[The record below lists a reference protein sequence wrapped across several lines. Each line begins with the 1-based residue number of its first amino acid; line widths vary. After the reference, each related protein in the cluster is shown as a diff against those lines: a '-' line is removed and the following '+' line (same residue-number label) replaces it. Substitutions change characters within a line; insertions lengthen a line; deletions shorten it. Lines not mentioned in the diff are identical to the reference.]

1 MSIKKYK
8 NKTIE
13 LFNNIFPCLQRN
25 HKQIQDK
32 PITSTNKGQNDE
44 DFFQTNRI
52 TTRWIYKNIKKY
64 GQISLALGQIL
75 LLILI
80 IGSAFNYGVVYVFT
94 LQYPIELTF
103 EQFLAFGFSNLSWFL
118 FLIFILYISTELVWQ
133 IKNVKEKNKASKLI
147 LYVLLILPVLL
158 VYLLGF
164 FIFYFYYEKQ
174 FIYLY
179 IFLFAVMIFLHI
191 GILYKGNNNNINYIR
206 IITCIMSIYIFMLSN
221 IKTLSLSGLGD
232 YYATIMVDKNSFIK
246 DMFDGFYD
254 KNNKYH
260 YKGNYIELKDVKVL
274 STLGDIAYVELCS
287 ENMEIGKTLDYCKKT
302 IKVELIKKDIH
313 IIRDGKKQNIANT
326 ENGNDKTNNESKEQ
340 NEQDLEKSKENK
352 KEESATKNN

>member
-75 LLILI
+75 LFLI
-80 IGSAFNYGVVYVFT
+80 IAGSALNYAKTYV
-94 LQYPIELTF
+94 LDLSYQVDLTF
-103 EQFLAFGFSNLSWFL
+103 EQFIAFGFSNLFYAFMYIILLYLPLEVFL
-118 FLIFILYISTELVWQ
+118 FSSTSKNTISKIINFCFGMYLTIIAFLLFINSHKTLHNFIQTNVIYYSITIIIAIFITW
-133 IKNVKEKNKASKLI
+133 KKEKIYKISNI
-147 LYVLLILPVLL
+147 VRITYVIISL
-158 VYLLGF
+158 
-164 FIFYFYYEKQ
+164 FIFLLTDYSTMK
-174 FIYLY
+174 
-179 IFLFAVMIFLHI
+179 ATGI
-191 GILYKGNNNNINYIR
+191 GNY
-206 IITCIMSIYIFMLSN
+206 N
-221 IKTLSLSGLGD
+221 
-232 YYATIMVDKNSFIK
+232 ATIMVNKNSFIK
-246 DMFDGFYD
+246 DIFDGFYD

-260 YKGNYIELKDVKVL
+260 YKGDYIELKDVKVL

-287 ENMEIGKTLDYCKKT
+287 ENMEMGKTLEKNCKKT
-302 IKVELIKKDIH
+302 IKVEFIKKDIH
-313 IIRDGKKQNIANT
+313 IIRNGKKQNVTNT
-326 ENGNDKTNNESKEQ
+326 ENGSDKTNKKDKEE

-352 KEESATKNN
+352 KEESTTKNN